1 MHSNLGQPRATEQQ
15 RSAHSNHPADVAL
28 GRHNGINNRPADEYP
43 ASEAHTPLG
52 ELPMRYVVAVLFTV
66 TLSSCDGA
74 GIPSVDSAASPPAAT
89 AAPKTFDD
97 QHSAKLKASPTAES
111 DRPKY
116 EPSEVEHAAV
126 REALLR
132 HQFKRNA
139 SGAQQNAKAY
149 FIQIDDKDPDDA
161 FLNRFDGHAPPVRLG
176 SQFRVG
182 DGLLFH
188 VEAFKWIDANTVE
201 ASGGYYEANLSSSGN
216 SYRLERKNGVWQV
229 TVDKMNWIS

>member
-1 MHSNLGQPRATEQQ
+1 
-15 RSAHSNHPADVAL
+15 
-28 GRHNGINNRPADEYP
+28 
-43 ASEAHTPLG
+43 
-52 ELPMRYVVAVLFTV
+52 MRYVVAVFVTL

-74 GIPSVDSAASPPAAT
+74 RTPSVDSAASPPAAT
-89 AAPKTFDD
+89 ASGSATASPKAFDD
-97 QHSAKLKASPTAES
+97 QPSAKLKASSTAES
-111 DRPKY
+111 DRSKY

-139 SGAQQNAKAY
+139 SGAQQNAKAF

-161 FLNRFDGHAPPVRLG
+161 FLKRFNGHSPPVRLG

-201 ASGGYYEANLSSSGN
+201 ASGGYYEGNLSSSGN
-216 SYRLERKNGVWQV
+216 SYRLERKNGAWHV